1 MRAGIAALLV
11 SAALTGSLAHAQTV
25 DAESQAPMARVT
37 PAPAAEP
44 AAQPIDADRS
54 QSLFSV
60 RLRWMQR
67 LDARFT
73 RFDGEL
79 LRLPDGHRRVQV
91 RLQADSVEFP
101 GHPRYT
107 AWAKSDSFFDAERF
121 REISFRSAPFAPA
134 VLREGGRI
142 SGDLR
147 LRGLE
152 RSTRFYIAPASCTRP
167 GLDCPIEVRGTTRRS
182 RFGMTAWSVAVQDR
196 VRFAFR
202 IWLRDEPPA

>member
-1 MRAGIAALLV
+1 MRAGIAALLM
-11 SAALTGSLAHAQTV
+11 SAALAHTQTV
-25 DAESQAPMARVT
+25 DAEPQAPMARVT
-37 PAPAAEP
+37 PVPAAEP

-73 RFDGEL
+73 RFGGEL

-91 RLQADSVEFP
+91 RLEADSVEFP
-101 GHPRYT
+101 GRPRYT
-107 AWAKSDSFFDAERF
+107 AWAKSDRFFDAARF
-121 REISFRSAPFAPA
+121 REISFRSAPFPPA

-147 LRGLE
+147 LRGLG
-152 RSTRFYIAPASCTRP
+152 RSTRFYIAPAPCERP

-196 VRFAFR
+196 VHFAFR
-202 IWLRDEPPA
+202 IWLKQDPSA